1 MSEIIKTNSESVEAV
16 KSEKEW
22 HSDYEFALLDP
33 RSIPAAVE
41 ANDKIFSNPKGV
53 YGIEV
58 TIPKLAE
65 RCAYNLDPQHT
76 GGNADR
82 CAIEEAV
89 FAELPETGMTMVTV
103 RPDMD
108 AFGAMAVLNLRANS
122 INIEPAINRIIEVAE
137 IDKFSNSGYPGPKPL
152 PSVENIWPEGD
163 SETAAIA
170 AAVADFK
177 VSATERVKL
186 MEKWL
191 MTGEEPAKYREQVEN
206 ERMDIVR
213 ALENGE
219 IEHVGISMKNDENI
233 DLAVVRST
241 HRAATSIGYSIA
253 PVVVAVNPEF
263 KMGGGEPH
271 LKYTICAFEQKY
283 ADIKAALSE
292 LNELEEGW
300 GGSPTIG
307 GSPQG
312 VSSKLDL
319 DTVVDIVNR
328 HIK

>member
-1 MSEIIKTNSESVEAV
+1 MVEAV

-33 RSIPAAVE
+33 RNITVAAE

-58 TIPKLAE
+58 TIPKLAD

-76 GGNADR
+76 GSNADR
-82 CAIEEAV
+82 CAIEDAV
-89 FAELPETGMTMVTV
+89 FIELPEPGMTMVTV

-108 AFGAMAVLNLRANS
+108 AFGAMAVINLRKNNED
-122 INIEPAINRIIEVAE
+122 IGLAIDRIIKIAE

-152 PSVENIWPEGD
+152 PDLENMWPEGD
-163 SETAAIA
+163 SETAAITA
-170 AAVADFK
+170 AMIDFK
-177 VSATERVKL
+177 ASATERVKL

-191 MTGEEPAKYREQVEN
+191 MTGEEPTKYREQVES
-206 ERMDIVR
+206 ERADMVR
-213 ALENGE
+213 AIESGE
-219 IEHVGISMKNDENI
+219 IEYVGISSKDDGKI

-241 HRAATSIGYSIA
+241 HRAATNVGYSIA

-263 KMGGGEPH
+263 KMGGGEPY
-271 LKYTICAFEQKY
+271 LKYTICAYEQKN
-283 ADIKAALSE
+283 ADIKAALVE

-319 DTVVDIVNR
+319 DKVVNIVSR